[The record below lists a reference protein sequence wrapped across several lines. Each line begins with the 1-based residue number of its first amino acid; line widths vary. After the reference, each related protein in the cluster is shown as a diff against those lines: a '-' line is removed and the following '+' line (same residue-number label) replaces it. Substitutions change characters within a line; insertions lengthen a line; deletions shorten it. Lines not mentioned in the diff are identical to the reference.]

1 MPRVPKIQPKIQS
14 AADAQ
19 TGPRLVTKSTRT
31 KPIDSP
37 APQHEDITRRAYQL
51 FLEDGAVHGHDMDH
65 WLRAEQELTA
75 VARPAKKTTA
85 PRTASSA
92 S

>member
-1 MPRVPKIQPKIQS
+1 MPRAPKSPS
-14 AADAQ
+14 TAPAAAP
-19 TGPRLVTKSTRT
+19 TGPRLVTKSART

-37 APQHEDITRRAYQL
+37 PLLHDDITRRAYEL
-51 FLEDGAVHGHDMDH
+51 FLEDGAVHGRDVEH

-75 VARPAKKTTA
+75 AARPAKKPAA
-85 PRTASSA
+85 PRAHSA